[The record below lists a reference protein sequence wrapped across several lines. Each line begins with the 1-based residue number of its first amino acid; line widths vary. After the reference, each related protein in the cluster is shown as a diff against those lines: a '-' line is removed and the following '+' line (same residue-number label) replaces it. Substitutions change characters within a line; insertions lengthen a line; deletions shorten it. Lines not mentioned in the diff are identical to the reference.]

1 MSVIPVQGGECVKV
15 ITKLALS
22 RITSKK
28 ARSAV
33 ICAAILLTQVLFM
46 TIVSISVNMVSGYS
60 LMMRMASGTDYHG
73 YLRGATFT
81 LTGEEL
87 RDAARQSNDIAEA
100 VVSSNVAQYAMSED
114 AIHTSGDFIRAIE
127 CEEDLQHFYTDL
139 IEGEFPN
146 NDTEILVN
154 PLYFPDAKVG
164 DTVGLYYISYIGERA
179 GTAYAAFTVSGII
192 KSRTDAQMNVV
203 MRYSDTLEETYGFS
217 GQYLNV
223 YFMFD
228 NSMNLTGKFD
238 ALVNETLAEYKLPE
252 HEVHGVLNQAYLQSS
267 LSEALNPASVFLILF
282 STAVVFLCSFLLIY
296 NVYSIALTQDMQ
308 AFGLLNVIGTTHKQ
322 MRQMIIIQSML
333 LFAVTF
339 PVGLIAGYFIGWKML
354 SPLLFSSLAYEG
366 LRFEFNLWIPLATIL
381 LTIFTLLWSATRPLN
396 KLKALTPIATVDYS
410 PAADL
415 PKRYVRNKNY
425 VRKNVTPNA
434 GRMAKYTISRN
445 RKKTV
450 ITALS
455 MSLSVILFMLIA
467 TLCDYM
473 IAYTESNMQY
483 ADYIVNLN
491 HTYRLEGVLTETT
504 MTYDADGGIGM
515 SESYCEAVRNSVYT
529 DEVFLIRT
537 AMTNTSTP
545 RAARESLGYLRN
557 EYKFFDSYPELRKA
571 LSGHLDILVVGIP
584 DELFSMIQISEKN
597 NLGSGY
603 KSGYAVYD
611 GEKTAG
617 ITDSKG
623 NLYDFGYFQDG
634 ESVKLGSGNYQI
646 IRSDVISPTNSIT
659 GWINCSLF
667 RAVLY
672 LPESAFLAEIGEGLI
687 YAMLINAKEDCY
699 DLLRTEFNNLGDDF
713 SVTVDEAAEAQYL
726 AEAAESGTSVM
737 ETLSFSAGIDG
748 RMDNFDQMKQTVAS
762 IQTVG
767 YSLAGMIFLIG
778 ALNIVNTAL
787 SSAAER
793 KREFAMLE
801 AVGMTDKQMMR
812 MLLTESIYSGGVA
825 VLITVCVGFPLIA
838 VIINTAMDALVS
850 LHWLSG
856 VLMMAVCI
864 MVSILSGMTVFRLT
878 KSAAVVERIKVE

>member
-1 MSVIPVQGGECVKV
+1 MKV
-15 ITKLALS
+15 IAKLALN

-33 ICAAILLTQVLFM
+33 ICAAILLTMILFM
-46 TIVSISVNMVSGYS
+46 TIVSISVNMVSGCS

-73 YLRGATFT
+73 YLRGAAFT

-100 VVSSNVAQYAMSED
+100 AVSSNLAQYAMSE
-114 AIHTSGDFIRAIE
+114 AAVQTSNDFIRAIE
-127 CEEDLQHFYTDL
+127 CEKDLQHFYTDL
-139 IEGEFPN
+139 VEGEFPDD
-146 NDTEILVN
+146 DTEILVN
-154 PLYFPDAKVG
+154 PLYFPDVKVG
-164 DTVGLYYISYIGERA
+164 DAIGLYYISYTGESVC
-179 GTAYAAFTVSGII
+179 TSYSEFTVSGII
-192 KSRTDAQMNVV
+192 KGRTDAQLNAV

-217 GQYLNV
+217 SQYMNV

-267 LSEALNPASVFLILF
+267 ISEALNPATIFLILF
-282 STAVVFLCSFLLIY
+282 SAAVVFLCSFLLIY

-308 AFGLLNVIGTTHKQ
+308 AFGLLNVIGMTHSQ
-322 MRQMIIIQSML
+322 MRRMIVIQSMI
-333 LFAVTF
+333 LFAGTL

-366 LRFEFNLWIPLATIL
+366 LQFEFSLWIPLATIL
-381 LTIFTLLWSATRPLN
+381 LAVFTLLWSATRPLN
-396 KLKALTPIATVDYS
+396 RLKSLTPIATVDYS

-415 PKRYVRNKNY
+415 PKRYVQHRRNKNY
-425 VRKNVTPNA
+425 TRKNVTPNA
-434 GRMAKYTISRN
+434 GRMARYTISRN

-473 IAYTESNMQY
+473 VAYTESNLQY
-483 ADYIVNLN
+483 ADYIVKLN
-491 HTYRLEGVLTETT
+491 HTYRIQGGTTETT
-504 MTYDADGGIGM
+504 MPYDADGGIGM
-515 SESYCEAVRNSVYT
+515 SESYCEAVGNSVYT

-537 AMTNTSTP
+537 ANTHISTP
-545 RAARESLGYLRN
+545 RPAGESLGYLRN

-571 LSGHLDILVVGIP
+571 LSGQLDILVVGVP
-584 DELFSMIQISEKN
+584 DKLFGMIRISEGN

-603 KSGYAVYD
+603 ESGYAVYD
-611 GEKTAG
+611 GGKTAG
-617 ITDSKG
+617 ITDSEG
-623 NLYDFGYFQDG
+623 NPYDLFYFQDG
-634 ESVKLGSGNYQI
+634 ESVKLGGRNYQI
-646 IRSDVISPTNSIT
+646 IRSDVISPTDSIT
-659 GWINCSLF
+659 GWIDSGVY

-672 LPESAFLAEIGEGLI
+672 LPESAFLAEFGEGLI
-687 YAMLINAKEDCY
+687 YAMLINAKPDCY
-699 DLLRTEFNNLGDDF
+699 DLLRTDLEKLGECF
-713 SVTVDEAAEAQYL
+713 SVTVDEAAEARYL
-726 AEAAESGTSVM
+726 AESEESGTSVI

-748 RMDNFDQMKQTVAS
+748 RMDNFDQLKQTILS

-767 YSLAGMIFLIG
+767 YSLTGMIFLIG

-801 AVGMTDKQMMR
+801 AVGMTDKQLMR
-812 MLLTESIYSGGVA
+812 MLLTESLYSGSAA

-838 VIINTAMDALVS
+838 IIINTAMDALVS

-856 VLMMAVCI
+856 VIMLAVCI
-864 MVSILSGMTVFRLT
+864 AVSVISGMAAFRLT